1 MTDLNQGALPGAE
14 LDFTVQK
21 KEDDKKIVR
30 IYADTRE
37 ARSGV
42 IKALQAMANVHVT
55 VVELPCGD
63 YILSPEV
70 AVERKSAVDFVNS
83 VMSGHIFE
91 QVARMKIDYVRPM
104 VLIEGDP
111 IRTRSAI
118 KPEAVAGAMSSLM
131 TVQMISLVS
140 VADVTETAIM
150 IATMARHLQHGLGYE
165 INLHPKK
172 PKPTQDAKNYVISSL
187 PGLGT
192 STSAKLLAHFG
203 TIYGVVTASQDQIM
217 GVKGIGPKTAS
228 RIYDLIHHH

>member
-1 MTDLNQGALPGAE
+1 MNGMNQGALQAGE
-14 LDFTVQK
+14 LDFTAQK
-21 KEDDKKIVR
+21 KEDDNKIIK

-42 IKALQAMANVHVT
+42 IKALQAMENVQVT

-70 AVERKSAVDFVNS
+70 AVERKSATDFVNS

-91 QVARMKIDYVRPM
+91 QVARMKIDYIRPM

-131 TVQMISLVS
+131 TIQLISLVS
-140 VADVTETAIM
+140 VADVNETAIM

-203 TIYGVVTASQDQIM
+203 TIHSVINASMAQIM
-217 GVKGIGPKTAS
+217 GVKGIGPKTAA
-228 RIYDLIHHH
+228 RIFELIHHP